1 MRPAGPEDT
10 HRLVGRVGRPH
21 GVRGEVGVAVRTD
34 VPDERFTV
42 GALLA
47 AGGGRVLT
55 VSSVRPH
62 AGRLLVRF
70 EGVDDRTGA
79 EALRGALLTVD
90 VRTLAPIEAPDEFH
104 DHELEGLLVVDTAGG
119 ELGAVREVLH
129 SPGGDLLV
137 IETGPGTGPDTGPGE
152 VLVPFV
158 REIVPDVDLAARLVV
173 LDPPEGLFEVHDAD
187 RHRADRHRADRHRA
201 D

>member
-1 MRPAGPEDT
+1 M
-10 HRLVGRVGRPH
+10 VGRVGRPH
-21 GVRGEVGVAVRTD
+21 GVCGEVGVAVRTD

-42 GALLA
+42 GAQLT
-47 AGGGRVLT
+47 AGEGRVLT

-90 VRTLAPIEAPDEFH
+90 VRTLAPIEDPDEFH

-119 ELGAVREVLH
+119 KLGAVREVLH

-137 IETGPGTGPDTGPGE
+137 IDTGPDTGPGE

-158 REIVPDVDLAARLVV
+158 REIVPDVDLAARRVV
-173 LDPPEGLFEVHDAD
+173 LDPPEGLFEVRDSDRPRADQHRADRHCAD
-187 RHRADRHRADRHRA
+187 RHRADRHRAD
-201 D
+201 

>member
-21 GVRGEVGVAVRTD
+21 GVRGEVGVTVRTD
-34 VPDERFTV
+34 APDQRFTV
-42 GALLA
+42 GAQLA
-47 AGGGRVLT
+47 AGTGRVLT

-70 EGVDDRTGA
+70 EGVDDRAAA
-79 EALRGALLTVD
+79 EALRGTLLTVD
-90 VRTLAPIEAPDEFH
+90 VRTLAPIEDPDEFH
-104 DHELEGLLVVDTAGG
+104 DHELEGLLVVDTAGA

-129 SPGGDLLV
+129 TPGGDLLV
-137 IETGPGTGPDTGPGE
+137 VAPGPETGGPDTGPGD

-158 REIVPDVDLAARLVV
+158 REIVPEVDLAARRVV
-173 LDPPEGLFEVHDAD
+173 LEPPEGLFEAHDPD
-187 RHRADRHRADRHRA
+187 RHRAD
-201 D
+201 

>member
-1 MRPAGPEDT
+1 MRPDGPEDS

-34 VPDERFTV
+34 APDERFTV
-42 GALLA
+42 GAQFA
-47 AGGGRVLT
+47 AGEGRVLT
-55 VSSVRPH
+55 VASVRPH

-79 EALRGALLTVD
+79 EALRGTLLTVD
-90 VRTLAPIEAPDEFH
+90 VHTLAPIEDPDEFH

-119 ELGAVREVLH
+119 ELGTVREVLH

-137 IETGPGTGPDTGPGE
+137 IAPQPDPGPDSGPAE

-158 REIVPDVDLAARLVV
+158 REIVPDVDLAARRVV
-173 LDPPEGLFEVHDAD
+173 LEPPEGLFEAHDPD
-187 RHRADRHRADRHRA
+187 RHRAD
-201 D
+201 

>member
-1 MRPAGPEDT
+1 
-10 HRLVGRVGRPH
+10 VGRVGRPH

-34 VPDERFTV
+34 APDERFTI
-42 GALLA
+42 GAQLA
-47 AGGGRVLT
+47 AGEGRVLT
-55 VSSVRPH
+55 IASVRPH

-79 EALRGALLTVD
+79 EVLRGTLLTVD
-90 VRTLAPIEAPDEFH
+90 VRTLAPIEDPDEFH

-119 ELGAVREVLH
+119 ALGTVREVLH

-137 IETGPGTGPDTGPGE
+137 IAPQPDTGPDPGPPE

-158 REIVPDVDLAARLVV
+158 REIVPDVDLAARRVV
-173 LDPPEGLFEVHDAD
+173 LEPPEGLFEAHDPD
-187 RHRADRHRADRHRA
+187 RHRADRHRAD
-201 D
+201 